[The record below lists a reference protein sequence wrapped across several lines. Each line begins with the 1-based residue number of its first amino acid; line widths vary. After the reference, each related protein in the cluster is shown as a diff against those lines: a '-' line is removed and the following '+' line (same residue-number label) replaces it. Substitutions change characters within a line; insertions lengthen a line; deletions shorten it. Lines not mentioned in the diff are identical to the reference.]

1 MKSIRQSLLAKVGT
15 ALAVAVISSAALSA
29 DVTHERLVNSER
41 EPQNWL
47 NHHGN
52 YEAHRFSGLDQVN
65 KSNVK
70 NLKVAF
76 TWAMG
81 GTQGGGKDVLVYPFA
96 GLEGTPVAEDGF
108 LYLTTGWGVVT
119 KLDVRGGVPR
129 QVWKYDPAPDRD
141 YATTV
146 ACCGI
151 NNRGAVLTGNLVISI
166 VIDGRVLALNKTD
179 GSKVW
184 EVQVADPGNA
194 EVFTGAP
201 LIVKDM
207 IVTGMAGAEF
217 GVRGWIEALDIKTG
231 KRRWRTYTIPGP
243 GEPGHETWKD
253 THGAWKTGGGTTWVT
268 GSYDPELNLIV
279 WGTANPGPDWDNAY
293 RPGDN
298 LWTDST
304 IALDADTGKIK
315 WGFQHT
321 PNDPYDYD
329 SIGENTFVDTNING
343 KFVRSTIHSNRN
355 GFTYALDRK
364 TGEFLWGTQF
374 VDKLNWTPG
383 LDAKGKPLAYNPK
396 VDVQTYAKGT
406 AAARGTATKGRGT
419 VDGVLEPGHMG
430 GKNWPPTAY
439 SPHTGLYYIP
449 TIEGCNKAFAEVTVA
464 GAHKP
469 RDLFLGGA
477 PFTTFEDANCGRIS
491 GSITAIDVSNGK
503 VAKKHWTK
511 HPQLGGLMATAGGL
525 VFAGYAE
532 GQVVALD
539 ADTLEEVWR
548 FETGSA
554 INAPPMSF
562 MADGKQYIAIEVGL
576 GGAWPQWFVS
586 ATPELKSQVPSNMLY
601 VFALP

>member
-217 GVRGWIEALDIKTG
+217 GVRGWIEALDIKSG

-329 SIGENTFVDTNING
+329 SIAENTFVDTNING

-383 LDAKGKPLAYNPK
+383 LDAKGKPLSYNPK

-511 HPQLGGLMATAGGL
+511 HPQLGGLMTTAGGL

-539 ADTLEEVWR
+539 AETLEEVWR